1 MSLWLG
7 ILQFYPFLGQ
17 LLLHQEHHLLRY
29 ESGQVRSIQQR
40 IVYPFSRCFDKAC
53 EEVRDLYGQQQHM
66 HVEPLFHRSLQ
77 SDHRMDVGK
86 SYRLRYGQMAYLS
99 VLTHKPLVALH
110 AS

>member
-1 MSLWLG
+1 M
-7 ILQFYPFLGQ
+7 Q
-17 LLLHQEHHLLRY
+17 LHRVHHPLRY
-29 ESGQVRSIQQR
+29 GSGQVRSIQQR

-77 SDHRMDVGK
+77 SDHQMDVGK
-86 SYRLRYGQMAYLS
+86 SYRLRYGQMAYPS